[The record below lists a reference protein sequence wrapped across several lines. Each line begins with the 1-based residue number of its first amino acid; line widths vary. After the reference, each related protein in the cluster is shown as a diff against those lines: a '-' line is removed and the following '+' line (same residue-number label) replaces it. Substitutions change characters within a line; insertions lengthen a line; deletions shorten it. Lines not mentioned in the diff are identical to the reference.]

1 MILVLYRPRVAVEL
15 GKAFVSK
22 AQREV
27 FQALVG
33 RRTQQAVTSA
43 ELDFA
48 FSPSHSVVVTVNAM
62 LQMDAAARNLSSWSA
77 LHQGGVSVLAFLGC
91 LAPIEV
97 VRGAA
102 RLHWIPPAEPCI
114 RGGQPRPEQ
123 SDPAPSPSPPA
134 TAWWWLSTPCG
145 MWMHAAA
152 CNLFSW

>member
-1 MILVLYRPRVAVEL
+1 MIPLLYRPSVAVEL

-48 FSPSHSVVVTVNAM
+48 FPPSHSVVVTVNAM

-77 LHQGGVSVLAFLGC
+77 LHRGGVSVLACLGC
-91 LAPIEV
+91 LAPG
-97 VRGAA
+97 RGGA
-102 RLHWIPPAEPCI
+102 
-114 RGGQPRPEQ
+114 RGGQ
-123 SDPAPSPSPPA
+123 
-134 TAWWWLSTPCG
+134 
-145 MWMHAAA
+145 AALESS
-152 CNLFSW
+152 C